1 MSEQG
6 RFQGGRGRRGRGRRR
21 RRVMQFLQP
30 CLLLLLRH
38 GEAHGYALLS
48 EIERFGFNPERVDPS
63 LIYRALRE
71 MEEAGWIQSDWNEEE
86 SQGPRRRNY
95 QLVEEGQQQLEA
107 WMEDLR
113 RTRNEID
120 KLLDEFSDYA
130 DD

>member
-1 MSEQG
+1 
-6 RFQGGRGRRGRGRRR
+6 
-21 RRVMQFLQP
+21 MQFLQP
-30 CLLLLLRH
+30 CLLLLLRR

-63 LIYRALRE
+63 LVYRALRE
-71 MEEAGWIQSDWNEEE
+71 MEEVGWIRSEWDEEE

-95 QLVEEGQQQLEA
+95 ELLEEGQEQLEI

-120 KLLDEFSDYA
+120 SLLDEFTDQNNSEA
-130 DD
+130 SE